1 MNLRR
6 LYDSSVSYYDT
17 DHTTPTGGIVA
28 ARFPATQS
36 VTPDLTSIGSVK
48 LDSPATIWETGTWM
62 ALNFAVS
69 DPHYYAYQY
78 DSAGTQIGSTF
89 TASAFGNLDD
99 DTIYSTFVRVG
110 SVVAGNEVRGGA
122 GLYQQNELE

>member
-1 MNLRR
+1 M
-6 LYDSSVSYYDT
+6 
-17 DHTTPTGGIVA
+17 
-28 ARFPATQS
+28 
-36 VTPDLTSIGSVK
+36 
-48 LDSPATIWETGTWM
+48 
-62 ALNFAVS
+62 S
-69 DPHYYAYQY
+69 DPQYYAYQY